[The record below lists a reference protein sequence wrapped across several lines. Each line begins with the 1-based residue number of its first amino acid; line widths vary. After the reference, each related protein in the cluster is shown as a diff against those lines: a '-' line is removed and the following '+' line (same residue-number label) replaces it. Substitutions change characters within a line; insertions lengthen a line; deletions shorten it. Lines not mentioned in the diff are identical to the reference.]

1 MAAIVRR
8 GGKRHARATRANDTR
23 LADYMDALRDATNRE
38 ALTIYMTDTTSQLA
52 RVIKNHGGR
61 QLEVQLQDGTTI
73 KARVS
78 GTLSTRGCSTT
89 KAHLDYVMT
98 ANDLILITGGMAAAK
113 VPKGLYKH
121 IQARFSDLKVSTPA
135 GFFTI
140 GEIKDEEEAEDNGW
154 EWDTS
159 LEAAKAEAAI
169 ARARARSDKAGP
181 AGGAGDASDDET
193 ATGAEA
199 DIDVDAI

>member
-1 MAAIVRR
+1 MAAIARR
-8 GGKRHARATRANDTR
+8 GGKRHARATRANDSR
-23 LADYMDALRDATNRE
+23 LADYMDALRDATNLT
-38 ALTIYMTDTTSQLA
+38 ALAAYMTSTTSQLG

-89 KAHLDYVMT
+89 KAHLEYVMT
-98 ANDLILITGGMAAAK
+98 VNDLILITGGMAAAK

-159 LEAAKAEAAI
+159 LEAAKAEASI
-169 ARARARSDKAGP
+169 ARARARTLKP
-181 AGGAGDASDDET
+181 AGGAGSASDDD
-193 ATGAEA
+193 AAE
-199 DIDVDAI
+199 DDVDVDAI